1 MQVRA
6 QLGLIFAVAL
16 GFKETGCSRCPEM
29 ISVKSAVDTHF
40 LILVKMSGVCF
51 FCTLIHLLLFLLC
64 MFHTT
69 TTTPFNHFSGSC
81 GGCLNFAPNQAMHW
95 VPKVS
100 SVLGHTQKCPFV
112 SHHCQQK
119 WSRSPTTPALDL
131 QHDVG
136 AEPVDTCPGG
146 PCWNVFFLVFFS
158 LSYGNLCFVFHFA
171 VFFPFFFVF

>member
-1 MQVRA
+1 
-6 QLGLIFAVAL
+6 
-16 GFKETGCSRCPEM
+16 
-29 ISVKSAVDTHF
+29 
-40 LILVKMSGVCF
+40 
-51 FCTLIHLLLFLLC
+51 

-81 GGCLNFAPNQAMHW
+81 GGYLNFAPNQAMHW

-146 PCWNVFFLVFFS
+146 PCWNVFFFSFFFLELWKSVFCVSFCRLFSIFFCVLVLITSTNVILDFGPHFKFNFS
-158 LSYGNLCFVFHFA
+158 D
-171 VFFPFFFVF
+171 FFPLKNIFN